1 MANTKFIMSPLPF
14 LYTLLLLLTTLQE
27 PISAAYQPPHYA
39 NKHKPSSVI
48 FPLTGNVYPKGYFH
62 VTIKIGDPA
71 QAYFL
76 DIDTGSDLTWLQCDA
91 PCTKCTP
98 APHTPY
104 KPNKDLVRCK
114 DPLCA
119 SLQSPENQPC
129 ETPEEQ
135 CDYEVGYAD
144 HGSSMGVLVKDLFSL
159 TFTNGSVLSPRLA
172 FGCGYNQEVA
182 DSVQP
187 PYTDGVLGL
196 GKGKASI
203 VGQIF
208 KLGITRNVV
217 GHCLS
222 GHGGGFLFLGEDLLP
237 SGVIWAPMSTK
248 SMGNHYSLGNA
259 ELLFG
264 GKAAGVKGLTMVFD
278 SGSTYSYFSSQAYK
292 AVLSLIKKELNGKRL
307 NDANDDK
314 SLPVCW
320 KGTKPFRSIDDVS
333 NLFKPLALTFTKSKT
348 AQLQIPPEAYLIVTD
363 QGNVC
368 LGIMDGSEVGLG
380 DFNIIGDIS
389 LQDKIVIFDNEKQ
402 RIGWAPANC
411 GRLPNVD
418 HEARSEFMQSY
429 GVDSGIL
436 QDY

>member
-1 MANTKFIMSPLPF
+1 MYLPF
-14 LYTLLLLLTTLQE
+14 LYTLLLLLTSLEQ
-27 PISAAYQPPHYA
+27 PISAANQPHRYA
-39 NKHKPSSVI
+39 NKHGPSSVI
-48 FPLTGNVYPKGYFH
+48 FPVTGNVYPKGYFH
-62 VTIKIGDPA
+62 VTIKIGHPA
-71 QAYFL
+71 KAYFL

-91 PCTKCTP
+91 PCTKCIP

-104 KPNKDLVRCK
+104 KPTKDLVRCR

-119 SLQSPENQPC
+119 SLQSPENLPC
-129 ETPEEQ
+129 GTPEEQ

-144 HGSSMGVLVKDLFSL
+144 HGSSMGVLVKDFISL
-159 TFTNGSVLSPRLA
+159 TLTNGSILGPRLA

-182 DSVQP
+182 DSVHP

-196 GKGKASI
+196 GKGKSSI

-208 KLGITRNVV
+208 NLGLTQNVV

-222 GHGGGFLFLGEDLLP
+222 GHGGGFLFLGNDLLP
-237 SGVIWAPMSTK
+237 SSGVIWMPMSSK
-248 SMGNHYSLGNA
+248 SIGNHYSLGNA

-264 GKAAGVKGLTMVFD
+264 GKATGVKGLNMVFD
-278 SGSTYSYFSSQAYK
+278 SGSTYTYFNSQAYK
-292 AVLSLIKKELNGKRL
+292 ALFSLIKKEVNGKNL
-307 NDANDDK
+307 NEANDDK

-320 KGTKPFRSIDDVS
+320 KGTKPFRSIRDVS
-333 NLFKPLALTFTKSKT
+333 NLFKPLALSFTKSKT
-348 AQLQIPPEAYLIVTD
+348 AQLQMPPEAYLIVTD
-363 QGNVC
+363 KGNVC
-368 LGIMDGSEVGLG
+368 LGIMDGSEVGLE

-402 RIGWAPANC
+402 RIGWATANC
-411 GRLPNVD
+411 ERLPKSVD
-418 HEARSEFMQSY
+418 HEATQNFLHSY

>member
-1 MANTKFIMSPLPF
+1 MANTKLIIPF
-14 LYTLLLLLTTLQE
+14 MCTLLLTLTTLEQ
-27 PISAAYQPPHYA
+27 PISAANQPPRYA

-48 FPLTGNVYPKGYFH
+48 FPVIGNVYPKGYFH
-62 VTIKIGDPA
+62 VTIKIGHPA
-71 QAYFL
+71 KDYFL

-119 SLQSPENQPC
+119 SLQSPENLPC
-129 ETPEEQ
+129 VTPEEQ

-144 HGSSMGVLVKDLFSL
+144 HGSSMGVLVKDLISL
-159 TFTNGSVLSPRLA
+159 TFSNGSVLSPRLA

-182 DSVQP
+182 DLVDP

-196 GKGKASI
+196 GKGKSSI

-208 KLGITRNVV
+208 NLGLTRNVV

-222 GHGGGFLFLGEDLLP
+222 RHGGGFLFLGEDLLP
-237 SGVIWAPMSTK
+237 SGVNWIPMSSK
-248 SMGNHYSLGNA
+248 SLGNHYSLGNA

-264 GKAAGVKGLTMVFD
+264 GKATGLKGLTMVFD
-278 SGSTYSYFSSQAYK
+278 SGSTYTYFSSQAYK
-292 AVLSLIKKELNGKRL
+292 VVLSLIKKELNGKRL

-320 KGTKPFRSIDDVS
+320 KGTKPFRSIGDVS
-333 NLFKPLALTFTKSKT
+333 NLFKPIALTFTKSKT
-348 AQLQIPPEAYLIVTD
+348 SQLQMPPEAYLIVTD

-389 LQDKIVIFDNEKQ
+389 LQDKIVIYDNEKQ

-411 GRLPNVD
+411 ERLPNVD
-418 HEARSEFMQSY
+418 HEASDYLMRSY
-429 GVDSGIL
+429 GVESGIL